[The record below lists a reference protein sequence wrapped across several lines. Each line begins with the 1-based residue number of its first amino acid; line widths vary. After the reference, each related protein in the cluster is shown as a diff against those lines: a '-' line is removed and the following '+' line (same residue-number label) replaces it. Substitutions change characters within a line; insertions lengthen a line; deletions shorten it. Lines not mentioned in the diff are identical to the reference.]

1 MNSLNCL
8 VKFPVSCG
16 GLFFGMRKR
25 TLIGCISELGGS
37 PFANSMAVIPENKN
51 KNILKIKIYYRVTI
65 VVTRKFE
72 VLPLFTEKSFKK
84 LL

>member
-1 MNSLNCL
+1 
-8 VKFPVSCG
+8 
-16 GLFFGMRKR
+16 
-25 TLIGCISELGGS
+25 
-37 PFANSMAVIPENKN
+37 MAVIPENKN